1 MKKWNC
7 SIYCVPVRLEL
18 DNKGFWVDYRKSE
31 ANEKFDSVL
40 DRLSRVKNIGRLL
53 DSLIDKDILTVL

>member
-7 SIYCVPVRLEL
+7 SIYGVPVRLEL

-31 ANEKFDSVL
+31 ANVKFDRVL
-40 DRLSRVKNIGRLL
+40 DRLSKVKNIGRY
-53 DSLIDKDILTVL
+53 IDYLTKNNIL